1 MHADKLYPSPL
12 CAGYW
17 KEAAASLKSVRILTV
32 AALCAA
38 LSTLFNF
45 FFMIPVGENLNI
57 MFQFLPNAIMGMIC
71 GPWVA
76 IVYGVATDFLDFMLH
91 GWGFFPGYTLGSVLG
106 AVIYSLYLY
115 RARVTVL
122 RLFLA
127 RMTVNVLV
135 NILLGSL
142 WSAILYGK
150 GYYFYLSVSVFK
162 NLILLPLET
171 LILVVVYR
179 MLMTSMVQMGLIP
192 EQPSRKVSF
201 I

>member
-1 MHADKLYPSPL
+1 MHSEKLYPSPL

-17 KEAAASLKSVRILTV
+17 KEAGASLRSVRILVV

-45 FFMIPVGENLNI
+45 FFMVPVGENLNI
-57 MFQFLPNAIMGMIC
+57 MFQFLPNAVMGMIC

-76 IVYGVATDFLDFMLH
+76 ILYGVATDFLDFILH

-106 AVIYSLYLY
+106 AVIYALFLY
-115 RARVTVL
+115 RSRVTVL

-127 RMTVNVLV
+127 RLSVNVIV

-150 GYYFYLSVSVFK
+150 AYYVYLSASVFK

-179 MLMTSMVQMGLIP
+179 MLMVSLVQMGLIP
-192 EQPSRKVSF
+192 EQPGRRVALV
-201 I
+201 

>member
-1 MHADKLYPSPL
+1 MRSERLYSSPFS
-12 CAGYW
+12 AGYW
-17 KEAAASLKSVRILTV
+17 KEAGASLRSVRILVV

-45 FFMIPVGENLNI
+45 FFMVPVGENLNI

-106 AVIYSLYLY
+106 AMIYALFLY
-115 RARVTVL
+115 RSRVTVL

-127 RMTVNVLV
+127 RLSVNVIV

-150 GYYFYLSVSVFK
+150 GYYVYLSASVFK

-179 MLMTSMVQMGLIP
+179 MLMVSLVQLGLIP
-192 EQPSRKVSF
+192 EQPNRRVAL

>member
-1 MHADKLYPSPL
+1 MQNEKRYSSPL

-17 KEAAASLKSVRILTV
+17 KEAGTSLRSVRILVV

-45 FFMIPVGENLNI
+45 FFMVPVGENLNI

-76 IVYGVATDFLDFMLH
+76 VLYGVATDFLDFMLH

-106 AVIYSLYLY
+106 AMIYALFLY
-115 RARVTVL
+115 RSRVTVL

-127 RMTVNVLV
+127 RLSVNVIV

-150 GYYFYLSVSVFK
+150 AYYVYLSASVFK

-179 MLMTSMVQMGLIP
+179 MLMVSLVQMGLIP
-192 EQPSRKVSF
+192 EQPSRRVALV
-201 I
+201 

>member
-1 MHADKLYPSPL
+1 MHSEKLYSSPL
-12 CAGYW
+12 RAGYW
-17 KEAAASLKSVRILTV
+17 KEAGGSLRSVRILVV

-45 FFMIPVGENLNI
+45 FFMVPVGENLNI

-76 IVYGVATDFLDFMLH
+76 ILYGVATDFLDFMLH

-106 AVIYSLYLY
+106 AVIYALFLY
-115 RARVTVL
+115 RSRVTVL

-127 RMTVNVLV
+127 RLTVNVVV
-135 NILLGSL
+135 NIFLGSL

-150 GYYFYLSVSVFK
+150 AYYVYLSASVFK

-179 MLMTSMVQMGLIP
+179 MLMVSLVQLGLIP
-192 EQPSRKVSF
+192 EQPSRRVAL